1 MFCYEIK
8 KVLGIKKRVAIGI
21 LLALTSIYAL
31 YGMVYRS
38 AEQGIQEPFL
48 DFSAFID
55 SLGMVMQFIV
65 IFIVSA
71 LYPMEQETGMT
82 PMLLVTKYGEK
93 NMDRVKV
100 AAALA
105 VTNLL
110 VVMKGA
116 VVFCGCYFAK
126 HLNFDDMV
134 SESYAVSLS
143 SDPLVQTYGNIVCIQ
158 MIGFA
163 LGINFI
169 ALVCLRLSVK
179 IQKSFVTAIVCALL
193 CFIPGLIPE
202 SVPVLGILGSLSP
215 MCLAGRDSTYRV
227 LFQSGSYACTIL
239 HVGFLTYSVL
249 IFLMIKCYQP
259 VRA

>member
-1 MFCYEIK
+1 MFCYEMK
-8 KVLGIKKRVAIGI
+8 KALGVKKRAVIGI
-21 LLALTSIYAL
+21 LLVLTSIYAL

-38 AEQGIQEPFL
+38 AEQGVSEPFL
-48 DFSAFID
+48 DFSAFVD
-55 SLGMVMQFIV
+55 SLGMVMNFIV

-71 LYPMEQETGMT
+71 LYPMERENGMT

-93 NMDRVKV
+93 NMDRAKIAV
-100 AAALA
+100 ALA

-110 VVMKGA
+110 VVIKVA
-116 VVFCGCYFAK
+116 VVFFGCSFAK

-143 SDPLVQTYGNIVCIQ
+143 TDQLVQTYGNIICIQ

-215 MCLAGRDSTYRV
+215 MCLAGRAATYRV
-227 LFQSGSYACTIL
+227 LFQVGSYACTIL
-239 HVGFLTYSVL
+239 HVGFLIYIVL